1 MSSKGEDH
9 NQSWRE
15 ERRRKYIHTC
25 CEKIGSIETPED
37 GVAVDQNEE
46 KCPKNA
52 PVSNIRLET
61 VVIDILCQIVTLGN
75 HSSSYISI

>member
-1 MSSKGEDH
+1 MSNKGEDH
-9 NQSWRE
+9 NEPWRDLN
-15 ERRRKYIHTC
+15 IHTG

-37 GVAVDQNEE
+37 GVAVDQDEE

-61 VVIDILCQIVTLGN
+61 VVIDILCQIVPLGN
-75 HSSSYISI
+75 HSSSYINI